1 MASKDT
7 ISKIK
12 DMLFPGSD
20 AGDLSS
26 DTLNTAILNINQ
38 YKSNSGRLGYVN
50 LVRSLISKTQVGTS
64 DDTTIFSG
72 TPTGVGLYT
81 PEAFGHGARLLRY
94 KLYESIVENISYC
107 HRALNVIVDN
117 ILSPDDITKIS
128 LVVKPAEDES
138 SDETDYHVKSVERL
152 ISKLNIEK
160 YLQRIIKTSLKS
172 GDYFCE
178 IADSKTAMTSQSF
191 IAENEQY
198 IADSTYVTSFEEVLI
213 PGKNGKDSLKKRFI
227 LDFSSLAAET
237 EPTTNTEPISENDE
251 FLDESNDLIKED
263 IPVPSYS
270 VGSDR
275 DIPVKVDTGHRL
287 DIENISDIHFLFHE
301 GKHVIKLQ
309 SELYSICFGYLIFPK
324 INILRRLN
332 PQEEIL
338 NTICN
343 KILKKVYEQIPQIRS
358 LQEPEE
364 LKDIIKSII
373 SRTSYSS
380 NVIIRYVPPDRM
392 THFKLPCDKY
402 FPYGES
408 IFSSVEFSCKVLMAL
423 ETSLAVQRINRSTEK
438 RKIGIEIGLPRD
450 ARKLVEDLKMELNK
464 RKVCLDDFST
474 IDAIPSAISTFEDM
488 YVPQKDGTPFVD
500 IQPYNGDI
508 TDVRS
513 KVDEL
518 KFLRDQIVASLGV
531 PPAFVGIEENL
542 CCDISTTYI
551 PLLSGERISLEEVIR
566 NFEQG
571 KDLWTYSYDRKTGK
585 TVPGKITWAGKTK
598 LQTKCVRVWFDNE
611 KFLDV
616 TPEHPFMLRDG
627 SYKEAHLLKEEDSL
641 MPLYTKNSNY
651 VTAGGHPYESVYHPG
666 SNTWQ
671 LTHRSIAENL
681 GYVVQGDGKDVHHK
695 DFNPQNNL
703 PSNLIGLTKY
713 EHFCLH
719 GKEDKKEQ
727 TLRKVTVIRRCKIC
741 DVEFELPPAI
751 DKVTCSSECLS
762 KYHSQTGLLSWQAR
776 SKNYPERIVN
786 CALCGKERKFYQENF
801 NPNMFYSCQTNKEC
815 TKFVRVLNKITE
827 NGTKLFSDI
836 EYSNCEVCNKPI
848 ILSSSK
854 NKITNTCNKM
864 SCINKVKKGKQK
876 DFKLYI
882 ELTCPICNE
891 TFSKPQWYMKL
902 CKNSPTCGKKECY
915 QENMKRINIERYK
928 DNKVKTICLVCGNEF
943 ECNKYHYDTTKY
955 PRCEKQEC
963 KNEIMFISNHENK
976 RVANLNHKVTK
987 VELLEGLYD
996 TGDIRIEKYHN
1007 FATEAGV
1014 FIHNSNKNALSN
1026 ENILFARCVINY
1038 QKTFSEQITEL
1049 IKKILICID
1058 PQSAPTLLDDITI
1071 AFPVP
1076 RSLQYENESRW
1087 TQDLIN
1093 MIRSLQEVGVPIE
1106 WSKKKYLTSVDWTE
1120 VEKFETD
1127 EKIDKEFTKPIDK
1140 DIEDTS
1146 SGGMGGMGGLGGM
1159 DMSGLGGLGSVPS
1172 AAGMPPGT
1180 TEQQPSQS
1188 GDEFKF

>member
-1 MASKDT
+1 MATKDT
-7 ISKIK
+7 IGKIR

-94 KLYESIVENISYC
+94 KLYDSIVENISYC

-117 ILSPDDITKIS
+117 ILSPDDITKIA
-128 LVVKPAEDES
+128 LVVKPSEDES

-160 YLQRIIKTSLKS
+160 YLQRIIKASLKS

-213 PGKNGKDSLKKRFI
+213 SGKNGKDSLKKRFI

-237 EPTTNTEPISENDE
+237 ESSSDSEPISEDDN
-251 FLDESNDLIKED
+251 FLDESKDLITED

-270 VGSDR
+270 VGTDR

-343 KILKKVYEQIPQIRS
+343 KILKKVYEQIPQIRN
-358 LQEPEE
+358 LQEPDE

-500 IQPYNGDI
+500 IQPYSGDM

-518 KFLRDQIVASLGV
+518 KFLRDQIVAALGV
-531 PPAFVGIEENL
+531 PPAFIGIEENL
-542 CCDISTTYI
+542 
-551 PLLSGERISLEEVIR
+551 
-566 NFEQG
+566 
-571 KDLWTYSYDRKTGK
+571 
-585 TVPGKITWAGKTK
+585 
-598 LQTKCVRVWFDNE
+598 
-611 KFLDV
+611 
-616 TPEHPFMLRDG
+616 
-627 SYKEAHLLKEEDSL
+627 
-641 MPLYTKNSNY
+641 
-651 VTAGGHPYESVYHPG
+651 
-666 SNTWQ
+666 
-671 LTHRSIAENL
+671 
-681 GYVVQGDGKDVHHK
+681 
-695 DFNPQNNL
+695 
-703 PSNLIGLTKY
+703 
-713 EHFCLH
+713 
-719 GKEDKKEQ
+719 
-727 TLRKVTVIRRCKIC
+727 
-741 DVEFELPPAI
+741 
-751 DKVTCSSECLS
+751 
-762 KYHSQTGLLSWQAR
+762 
-776 SKNYPERIVN
+776 
-786 CALCGKERKFYQENF
+786 
-801 NPNMFYSCQTNKEC
+801 
-815 TKFVRVLNKITE
+815 
-827 NGTKLFSDI
+827 
-836 EYSNCEVCNKPI
+836 
-848 ILSSSK
+848 
-854 NKITNTCNKM
+854 
-864 SCINKVKKGKQK
+864 
-876 DFKLYI
+876 
-882 ELTCPICNE
+882 
-891 TFSKPQWYMKL
+891 
-902 CKNSPTCGKKECY
+902 
-915 QENMKRINIERYK
+915 
-928 DNKVKTICLVCGNEF
+928 
-943 ECNKYHYDTTKY
+943 
-955 PRCEKQEC
+955 
-963 KNEIMFISNHENK
+963 
-976 RVANLNHKVTK
+976 
-987 VELLEGLYD
+987 
-996 TGDIRIEKYHN
+996 
-1007 FATEAGV
+1007 
-1014 FIHNSNKNALSN
+1014 SNKNALSN
-1026 ENILFARCVINY
+1026 ENILFARCIINY

-1058 PQSAPTLLDDITI
+1058 PHSASTLLDDITI
-1071 AFPVP
+1071 TFPTP

-1093 MIRSLQEVGVPIE
+1093 MIRSLQEVGIPIE
-1106 WSKKKYLTSVDWTE
+1106 WSKKKYLTNIDWVE

-1127 EKIDKEFTKPIDK
+1127 EKIDQEFTKPIDK
-1140 DIEDTS
+1140 DIEDTNA
-1146 SGGMGGMGGLGGM
+1146 GGMGGGMGGLGMGGLGM
-1159 DMSGLGGLGSVPS
+1159 DMSGIGGLGPTTPTT
-1172 AAGMPPGT
+1172 MPPST
-1180 TEQQPSQS
+1180 AQPPGAKPA